1 MKNPFPGMNPYLQS
15 HWGDVHS
22 RFMVYA
28 CDQIND
34 QLPGDLHA
42 RVEESLAV
50 DFEDRYSRTIYPDVK
65 VTELDRSLESG
76 ASSSVAVAEPIVVT
90 IPSEKR
96 TERHI
101 EIIDPAG
108 GRVVT
113 AIELLSP
120 QNKSGRMG
128 RRSYRKK
135 QSEYLNGGVNLVEI
149 DLIRGGGF
157 VLAVPRAVLPLRCRT
172 PYLICTRRASMEDMA
187 SVFPVGLR
195 EQLPNIPIPLRPSD
209 RDVVLPIL
217 PLLDECY
224 RRGRYD
230 AIDYEF
236 SLKPT
241 LSADD
246 EVWVDRLLRK
256 RGLRP

>member
-50 DFEDRYSRTIYPDVK
+50 DFEDRYSRTIFPDVK
-65 VTELDRSLESG
+65 VTELDRSLEPG
-76 ASSSVAVAEPIVVT
+76 VSSSIAVAEPCVIT
-90 IPSEKR
+90 IPSEHR

-120 QNKSGRMG
+120 QNKSRRLGRLA
-128 RRSYRKK
+128 YRKK
-135 QSEYLNGGVNLVEI
+135 QKEYIHGGVNLVEI
-149 DLIRGGGF
+149 DLIRGGRF
-157 VLAVPRAVLPLRCRT
+157 MLAVPRAALPSRCQT
-172 PYLICTRRASMEDMA
+172 PYLICIRRATAKDQAE
-187 SVFPVGLR
+187 VFPVSLR
-195 EQLPNIPIPLRPSD
+195 ECLPNIRIPLRPTD
-209 RDVVLPIL
+209 QEVVLQL
-217 PLLDECY
+217 QSLLDESY

-230 AIDYEF
+230 TIDYRE
-236 SLKPT
+236 STDPAL
-241 LSADD
+241 LADD
-246 EVWVDRLLRK
+246 EAWADQLLREQ
-256 RGLRP
+256 GLRP